1 MALKELPHPER
12 DPGLDPGEQSK
23 DAQRLSSA
31 PLSELLSLL
40 RAAGLLIALAAVGGC
55 GAVDPYATLARAPQP
70 GQPSGQRVGICYNGL
85 RSSTAQVQAE
95 AQRECAA
102 DTLAQP
108 VDTDWYMQMCPLL
121 LPARATF
128 VCTAKK

>member
-1 MALKELPHPER
+1 MTRRTAT
-12 DPGLDPGEQSK
+12 
-23 DAQRLSSA
+23 
-31 PLSELLSLL
+31 LLL
-40 RAAGLLIALAAVGGC
+40 LAAILGGC
-55 GAVDPYATLARAPQP
+55 GAVDPYATLARGFQA
-70 GQPSGQRVGICYNGL
+70 GQPIGQRVGICYNGL

-108 VDTDWYMQMCPLL
+108 VDTDWYMETCPLL
-121 LPARATF
+121 LPSRATF

>member
-1 MALKELPHPER
+1 MTR
-12 DPGLDPGEQSK
+12 
-23 DAQRLSSA
+23 
-31 PLSELLSLL
+31 
-40 RAAGLLIALAAVGGC
+40 RAATLLLLAAILGGC

-70 GQPSGQRVGICYNGL
+70 GQPSGQRVGVCYNGL
-85 RSSTAQVQAE
+85 RSSAAQVQVE

-108 VDTDWYMQMCPLL
+108 VDTDWYMEICPLL
-121 LPARATF
+121 LPTRATF